1 MIEPIKVMIEE
12 HKYKKY
18 RDMEICYLPG
28 SDKLTLLELYEK
40 YPYNR
45 YIREEINTVIRIMN
59 KENCGWWYAER
70 SLYRKKD
77 YDYCEL
83 AALRYSLE

>member
-1 MIEPIKVMIEE
+1 MIKLIKAMIEE

-18 RDMEICYLPG
+18 RDIAIYYLPD

-59 KENCGWWYAER
+59 NENCGWWYAER

-83 AALRYSLE
+83 AALRRS